1 MPLKPS
7 SSNSAPD
14 DAMELPQAVI
24 AQAEAAA
31 AETQR
36 EDEGP
41 TSQAA
46 PGASAGSDDNASS
59 SANRRV

>member
-1 MPLKPS
+1 
-7 SSNSAPD
+7 
-14 DAMELPQAVI
+14 MELPQAVI

-36 EDEGP
+36 DNKGP

-46 PGASAGSDDNASS
+46 PGASAGTDGNASS